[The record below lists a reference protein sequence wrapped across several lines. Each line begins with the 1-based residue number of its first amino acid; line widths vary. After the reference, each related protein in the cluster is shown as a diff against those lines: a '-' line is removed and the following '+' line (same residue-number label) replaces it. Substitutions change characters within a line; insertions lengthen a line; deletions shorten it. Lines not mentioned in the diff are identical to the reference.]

1 MAYAHLAIAKA
12 KYVKIAPRK
21 SRLVADQI
29 RGKDAGEARTI
40 LRFSK
45 KKKAAGFITK
55 VLDSAIAN
63 AQVTNPSVDV
73 DNLYVSRIFIDKAP
87 YLKRFR
93 AAPRGRGVPILKR
106 YCHITI
112 QLGEREE
119 K

>member
-1 MAYAHLAIAKA
+1 MAYVAIAKA
-12 KYVKIAPRK
+12 KYTKIAPRK
-21 SRLVADQI
+21 SRLVADLI

-40 LRFSK
+40 LRFSVK
-45 KKKAAGFITK
+45 QKAAEIISK

-63 AQVTNPSVDV
+63 AQVKHPNIDV
-73 DNLYVSRIFIDKAP
+73 DNLYVSRIYVDKAP
-87 YLKRFR
+87 YLKRYR
-93 AAPRGRGVPILKR
+93 AAPRGRGVSILKR

>member
-1 MAYAHLAIAKA
+1 MANESVATAKA

-21 SRLVADQI
+21 SRLVADMI

-40 LRFSK
+40 LKFSR
-45 KKKAAGFITK
+45 KKKAAGMISK

-63 AQVTNPSVDV
+63 AQVKHPNIDV
-73 DNLYVSRIFIDKAP
+73 DQLFVSSIYVDKAP

>member
-1 MAYAHLAIAKA
+1 MAYAAVAKS
-12 KYVKIAPRK
+12 KYAKIAPRK

-40 LRFSK
+40 LKFSRK
-45 KKKAAGFITK
+45 QKAAGIITK

-63 AQVTNPSVDV
+63 AQVKHPDIDV
-73 DNLYVSRIFIDKAP
+73 DRLYISGIFVDKAP
-87 YLKRFR
+87 YLKRYR
-93 AAPRGRGVPILKR
+93 AAPRGRGVAILKR

-112 QLGEREE
+112 QLDEREE

>member
-1 MAYAHLAIAKA
+1 MAHVAVAKA
-12 KYVKIAPRK
+12 RYQKIAPRK

-29 RGKDAGEARTI
+29 RGKYAGEARTI
-40 LRFSK
+40 LKFARK
-45 KKKAAGFITK
+45 HKAAGLIGK

-63 AQVTNPSVDV
+63 AQVKYPNINVDH
-73 DNLYVSRIFIDKAP
+73 LYVLGINVDKAP

-93 AAPRGRGVPILKR
+93 AAPRGRGVTILKR

>member
-1 MAYAHLAIAKA
+1 MGNIAVA
-12 KYVKIAPRK
+12 KGKYLKMSPRK
-21 SRLVADQI
+21 SRLVVDLI
-29 RGKDAGEARTI
+29 RGKDAGEAMTI
-40 LRFSK
+40 LKFSRK
-45 KKKAAGFITK
+45 RKAARLVSR

-63 AQVTNPSVDV
+63 AQVKFPNIDV
-73 DNLYVSRIFIDKAP
+73 DRLFVSGAYVDKAP

-112 QLGEREE
+112 HLDEREE

>member
-1 MAYAHLAIAKA
+1 MAYLAKA
-12 KYVKIAPRK
+12 ISKYAKMAPRK

-40 LRFSK
+40 LKFSR
-45 KKKAAGFITK
+45 KKKAAGLITK

-63 AQVTNPSVDV
+63 AQVKHPNVDV
-73 DNLYVSRIFIDKAP
+73 DRLFVSRIYVDKAP

-93 AAPRGRGVPILKR
+93 AAPRGRGVAILKR

-112 QLGEREE
+112 EVGEREE